1 MSEEREPGISILYGV
16 QRLLRLSGRN
26 QVWLYL
32 ALGAAVCDVI
42 VTIGWNITLMLFINA
57 VSSGQVDTFARY
69 FLLTIALFVIGVAIS
84 FARTYTTGRFSE
96 TTVATLRERFAAQAT
111 ILPMRFLEQRH
122 TGDLLAVV
130 NADLAKLKTLT
141 AASLIDV
148 VYQSLMGLAALVTLF
163 VLSWQLALVS
173 TILLPV
179 MFIVMGKLSQPIA
192 KRSQEMQTAVG
203 NTIGVAQDGLAGLM
217 VTKAFN
223 LMGIMDERFR
233 AANQVTVQKG
243 LLLARLRA
251 ATDGGGALFGVFP
264 FLITFGFGGY
274 LAINGMMTFG
284 SLMSFVNLMN
294 FVANPLSNLP
304 PAFAGVSEGMGAIQ
318 RLYEIL
324 DTPSERS
331 SGSRFAITASD
342 TKGAAGEFEH
352 VDFNYDAA
360 ALGRPTLRDVTTR
373 IPQGH
378 MAAIV
383 GGSGSGKSTLLK
395 VLLGFYPID
404 AGRIQLFGRD
414 LNAWSLS
421 AARQQMAFVAQ
432 DTFLFPVSIA
442 ENIACGKPGAN
453 QAEIERAA
461 RMANIHEDIMA
472 MSDGYKT
479 LVGERGAR
487 LSGGQRQRI
496 SLARAIL
503 KDAPILLLD
512 EPTSALDTESE
523 SLVQDALERFMT
535 GRTTIVVAHR
545 LSTIRRADHVLVVE
559 EGQIVEEGTH
569 EGLMKR
575 EGRYRELYLRQFADA
590 VQSVEAQQ

>member
-1 MSEEREPGISILYGV
+1 MSEESKPSISIRAGV

-26 QVWLYL
+26 QVWLYAAL
-32 ALGAAVCDVI
+32 AAAVCDVI
-42 VTIGWNITLMLFINA
+42 ITIGWNISLMLFINA
-57 VSSGQVDTFARY
+57 VSAGQVDVFVLY
-69 FLLTIALFVIGVAIS
+69 FLLTIALFGIGVVIS
-84 FARTYTTGRFSE
+84 SVRSYTTGRFSE
-96 TTVATLRERFAAQAT
+96 TTVATLRERFATQAT
-111 ILPMRFLEQRH
+111 VLPMQFLDQRYS
-122 TGDLLAVV
+122 GDLLAIV
-130 NADLAKLKTLT
+130 NADLAKLKILT
-141 AASLIDV
+141 ATSLIDV
-148 VYQSLMGLAALVTLF
+148 VRQSLMGLAALVTLF
-163 VLSWQLALVS
+163 VLSWPLALVS

-179 MFIVMGKLSQPIA
+179 MFIAMGKLNAPIA
-192 KRSQEMQTAVG
+192 RRSQEMQTAVG
-203 NTIGVAQDGLAGLM
+203 NTISIAQDGLAGLM

-223 LMGIMDERFR
+223 LMDVMDAHFR
-233 AANQVTVQKG
+233 TANQVTMQKG
-243 LLLARLRA
+243 VLLARLRA
-251 ATDGGGALFGVFP
+251 ATDGGGAVFGVFP

-284 SLMSFVNLMN
+284 GLMSFVNLLN
-294 FVANPLSNLP
+294 FVANPLSSLP
-304 PAFAGVSEGMGAIQ
+304 PAFAGISEGMGAIQ

-324 DTPSERS
+324 DTTPERS
-331 SGSRFAITASD
+331 DGSNFAI
-342 TKGAAGEFEH
+342 GAQDAVVEFEH
-352 VDFNYDAA
+352 IDFNYDAEA
-360 ALGRPTLRDVTTR
+360 SGRPTLHDVTAR

-378 MAAIV
+378 MVAIV

-404 AGRIQLFGRD
+404 AGRITLFGHD
-414 LNAWSLS
+414 LNVWSLP

-432 DTFLFPVSIA
+432 DTYLFPVSIA
-442 ENIACGKPGAN
+442 ENIACGKPGAS
-453 QAEIERAA
+453 QAEIQRAA
-461 RMANIHEDIMA
+461 RMANIHDAIMA
-472 MSDGYKT
+472 MSDGYNT

-496 SLARAIL
+496 ALARAIL

-575 EGRYRELYLRQFADA
+575 EGRYRELYMRQFADTAQA
-590 VQSVEAQQ
+590 VGAQR